1 MHFFARFI
9 TSFTL
14 NLQFLRMIT
23 FDCCQRRFTTG
34 HFLTILG
41 HFDLD
46 KKCRSK
52 YCGFTEGFLNVQLTY
67 PNKRCK
73 PTKMKQ
79 ICRHKRPLYV
89 ITDAGRYHL
98 PQRPLHPDLKKR
110 CFPSPPRLRHLKT
123 QQRHVI
129 INAVYIFPR
138 LCRFLRR

>member
-1 MHFFARFI
+1 
-9 TSFTL
+9 
-14 NLQFLRMIT
+14 MIT

-73 PTKMKQ
+73 PTKMEQ

-89 ITDAGRYHL
+89 ITDAGRWYHL

-110 CFPSPPRLRHLKT
+110 CFPSPPRLHHLKT
-123 QQRHVI
+123 QQGHVI

-138 LCRFLRR
+138 LCRFFRR